1 MNDPTLITREA
12 CQRRLG
18 ALRGEIAA
26 LKTDIATADM
36 TRQARRGR
44 VDPARFGHLRDQLRR
59 KQAEAAEVVTLM
71 ARLPGRR
78 DALKDMLIA
87 VLRENY
93 DDAGWRRVMDEAHRR
108 LDAGEAV

>member
-1 MNDPTLITREA
+1 MNDATLITRDA

-18 ALRGEIAA
+18 ALRDEIAA

-44 VDPARFGHLRDQLRR
+44 VDPARFAQLRGELR
-59 KQAEAAEVVTLM
+59 HKQTEAAEVVTLM
-71 ARLPGRR
+71 ARLPCRK

-87 VLRENY
+87 VLRERY
-93 DDAGWRRVMDEAHRR
+93 DDAGWRAVLDEAHRR
-108 LDAGEAV
+108 LDVREVA